1 MKKFLISMCMAASC
15 MLTHAQNCDIPIQVV
30 IPDGI
35 EGMTP
40 QSANYMKN
48 VLRRVLVSGND
59 VTQFTNSQFGIVVK
73 SDIVDKHIIAGAPQ
87 KTVMNLSLTL
97 YIGDVQQGTLFSSY
111 SMDVNG
117 VGDNDTK
124 AYNLT
129 DFVANGKK
137 KIIEWY
143 DNNYQTIIKKAKTAA
158 SIRNY
163 EEALYALLSVPEC
176 SKGYDAAVAQVK
188 IVYKQY
194 VDRQCEENLAQAQ
207 AAWMTGFS
215 KENAAVASVFLSEIY
230 PDATCYSE
238 AMKLVQ
244 EIKRHMG
251 DEWKFEIKQWSDLAS
266 VESQRL
272 TYAKEIAM
280 AYAQTQP
287 QQVIHLLYR

>member
-73 SDIVDKHIIAGAPQ
+73 PVIVDKHIIVGAPQ

-97 YIGDVQQGTLFSSY
+97 YIGNVQQGTLFSSY

-124 AYNLT
+124 AYNSAIRRLNAQNRNLT

-137 KIIEWY
+137 KIIY
-143 DNNYQTIIKKAKTAA
+143 N
-158 SIRNY
+158 R
-163 EEALYALLSVPEC
+163 
-176 SKGYDAAVAQVK
+176 
-188 IVYKQY
+188 
-194 VDRQCEENLAQAQ
+194 ENE
-207 AAWMTGFS
+207 MCIFS
-215 KENAAVASVFLSEIY
+215 KRNVHFLYFFRGFPARS
-230 PDATCYSE
+230 
-238 AMKLVQ
+238 
-244 EIKRHMG
+244 
-251 DEWKFEIKQWSDLAS
+251 
-266 VESQRL
+266 
-272 TYAKEIAM
+272 
-280 AYAQTQP
+280 
-287 QQVIHLLYR
+287 